1 MPNPLVDEA
10 KAAGGG
16 DHRVTIHAKTL
27 RLELLNV
34 KADLQRKF
42 ENWSR
47 TAPGVLSTCI
57 GSAVSASLPD
67 ARHAEPAP
75 HGEPAI

>member
-1 MPNPLVDEA
+1 MFDRSVVSEQAVNAESARRQA

-42 ENWSR
+42 ENWSLNC
-47 TAPGVLSTCI
+47 TKCALDVHWVGGLGVTPG
-57 GSAVSASLPD
+57 
-67 ARHAEPAP
+67 R
-75 HGEPAI
+75 